1 MTNNFDLFKQYI
13 QKTYQTSGI
22 DRFGTSFNKDE
33 DTFFSIEIIRRGKD
47 NPNMP
52 STNYLFKN
60 YHINSLDDIDK
71 YKQEFID
78 ICDMFN
84 MRAYVSICRKSYRKC
99 LWKQNEIIAKRICD
113 ADYKKCYKSWQS
125 AVSQYSSKYDKRW
138 IIDIDD
144 KDTDLDFVKNI
155 INECQPI
162 ESNKIVTIFPTKSG
176 YHMITLPFDKIE
188 FCHKWF
194 NKYGDTKNVPEIK
207 KNSLTLLYEN
217 IRQE

>member
-1 MTNNFDLFKQYI
+1 
-13 QKTYQTSGI
+13 
-22 DRFGTSFNKDE
+22 
-33 DTFFSIEIIRRGKD
+33 
-47 NPNMP
+47 
-52 STNYLFKN
+52 
-60 YHINSLDDIDK
+60 
-71 YKQEFID
+71 
-78 ICDMFN
+78 MFN

-144 KDTDLDFVKNI
+144 KDTDLNFVKNI
-155 INECQPI
+155 INECQPL
-162 ESNKIVTIFPTKSG
+162 ESNKIVAIFPTKSG
-176 YHMITLPFDKIE
+176 YHIITLPFNKIE

-194 NKYGDTKNVPEIK
+194 NKYGDTKDVPEIK